1 MSQIQPIESLLEQLN
16 LVGSHTRLNSVGGW
30 DPRIVSMKE
39 PLLYEPLLISED
51 VALCLI

>member
-1 MSQIQPIESLLEQLN
+1 MSQIQPIERLLELLN
-16 LVGSHTRLNSVGGW
+16 LVGSHTRLNNVDGE

-39 PLLYEPLLISED
+39 PLLYEPLLISDD